1 MVTLIT
7 AAFAVIAPVPCCA
20 IVTVCGTSGLIS
32 DLRTTCSQCDCVA
45 AGASAAETQRS
56 CSSAPHQPALV
67 ECPFCRG
74 TFRVWTDTSSSAGVT
89 TAQRV
94 VLLVAAVE
102 TLVDAGW
109 RASPLAGYGKTRCG
123 VTGQSGC
130 CPAFFHAN
138 REFDVWL
145 AWDSEGRQMAPYA
158 AHFQRPKLLVRLLR
172 TTLWLLSPGTSSP
185 AHHFRRRPR
194 TSCRLKCHRDAL
206 RASRRKAGRA
216 SNNFRYHVQPWRT
229 HPEGHCGSGS
239 AGSRRRSCGWW
250 CPSRCSADRY
260 ATR

>member
-109 RASPLAGYGKTRCG
+109 RASPLAGMEKLGVALQDSRVAALHFSTRTANSTCG
-123 VTGQSGC
+123 SHGTRRGDKWPRMRHIFSGRNYWYACSVPHSGC
-130 CPAFFHAN
+130 SLRA
-138 REFDVWL
+138 L
-145 AWDSEGRQMAPYA
+145 A
-158 AHFQRPKLLVRLLR
+158 RLLI
-172 TTLWLLSPGTSSP
+172 TSEDGPGQ
-185 AHHFRRRPR
+185 
-194 TSCRLKCHRDAL
+194 
-206 RASRRKAGRA
+206 
-216 SNNFRYHVQPWRT
+216 V
-229 HPEGHCGSGS
+229 
-239 AGSRRRSCGWW
+239 
-250 CPSRCSADRY
+250 AD
-260 ATR
+260 